1 MSENEQKPK
10 KKTGHPPWT
19 EEQKQAR
26 RELNARKRV
35 ERAEEQRRQ
44 ESAYEAKKRRK
55 SGAKLRDGQ
64 TGTWSPEMRAH
75 NKATW
80 DRKRKERDEKNFQIL
95 ADNPTKTK
103 KELGLSTW
111 HPAEENDEGYIRRY
125 MKEARISIDLP
136 PINVA
141 DPEQVQNRIN
151 EYLDFCEMNNKIPQ
165 IVGLANWLGVDQRTL
180 QRWKTGV
187 FREETHTPIIKRVL
201 MMLEEIW
208 VDMMQTNKI
217 NPANGIFLAK
227 NLFQYKDQ
235 QDVVVSA
242 NDNGI
247 KEMSDEDI
255 KNWYLEDGKKVET
268 EFTDKDGGEQ

>member
-26 RELNARKRV
+26 RELNARKRA
-35 ERAEEQRRQ
+35 ERQAKQQEQEAEF
-44 ESAYEAKKRRK
+44 AKKKR
-55 SGAKLRDGQ
+55 
-64 TGTWSPEMRAH
+64 TWSSPEAIAKVKNR
-75 NKATW
+75 
-80 DRKRKERDEKNFQIL
+80 RKERDEKNFQIL
-95 ADNPTKTK
+95 ADNPLKTK

-111 HPAEENDEGYIRRY
+111 QPAEENDEGYIRRY
-125 MKEARISIDLP
+125 MKEARVSIDLP

-180 QRWKTGV
+180 HRWKTGV

-208 VDMMQTNKI
+208 VDMMQNNKI

-268 EFTDKDGGEQ
+268 EFADKDGGE